1 MNLLLIDVIF
11 FVLKDIDNG
20 LINIIYEIFNGNN
33 IVSLVF

>member
-1 MNLLLIDVIF
+1 MNWLLIDVIF

-20 LINIIYEIFNGNN
+20 LINIIYEIFDGNN